1 METIMAGE
9 DAISEQGRKVRF
21 ERWERLGLDWV
32 KHDLLQGGHQVIG
45 GPPAVGELAWG
56 GGGIKEAE
64 HAAAGAQEKPARM
77 VTFKPSIHGIGIDLK
92 EAGRRIRRRFK
103 KS

>member
-1 METIMAGE
+1 MMAGE
-9 DAISEQGRKVRF
+9 DEISEQGRKVRF

-45 GPPAVGELAWG
+45 GPPAVRELAWEWVQ
-56 GGGIKEAE
+56 IKEAE
-64 HAAAGAQEKPARM
+64 QAAAAAQEKPAEM

-92 EAGRRIRRRFK
+92 EVGRRIRRHFK

>member
-9 DAISEQGRKVRF
+9 DEISEQGRKVRF

-45 GPPAVGELAWG
+45 GPPAVRELAREWVR
-56 GGGIKEAE
+56 IKEAE
-64 HAAAGAQEKPARM
+64 QAAAAAQEKPAEM
-77 VTFKPSIHGIGIDLK
+77 VPSIHGIGIDLK